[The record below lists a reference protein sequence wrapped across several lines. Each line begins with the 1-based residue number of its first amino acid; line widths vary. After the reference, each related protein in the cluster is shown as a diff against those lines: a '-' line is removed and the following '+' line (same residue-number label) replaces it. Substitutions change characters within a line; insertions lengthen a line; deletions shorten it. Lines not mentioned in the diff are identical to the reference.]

1 MCVGPSATAAG
12 NKPRAT
18 PRAKREVPDAHFEQR
33 RRSFAA
39 ALVAAAAESVRQ
51 HGVFKQPQHRR
62 ESTVVVVPPPPE
74 KEEKEEKEE
83 RALEAWQL
91 EGWTLVDHQSEQAEI
106 AA

>member
-18 PRAKREVPDAHFEQR
+18 PRAKREVPDAHLEQR

-51 HGVFKQPQHRR
+51 HGVFKQAHHRR
-62 ESTVVVVPPPPE
+62 ESTVVVVPPPE

-91 EGWTLVDHQSEQAEI
+91 EGWTLVDHQLEQAEI